1 MHSNTI
7 ASHNLDTKPISN
19 PSTRNLFNRVG
30 SHVIH
35 HLENCS
41 TAAIS
46 ADCALLT
53 YIQPLISSRLAANAK
68 TRASVYVGSTTTST
82 PDQTRISESGEP
94 QHGSAQLRSVYRS
107 NGFGQRLT

>member
-46 ADCALLT
+46 ADCVFKAVGT
-53 YIQPLISSRLAANAK
+53 VNIYSAADFKPL
-68 TRASVYVGSTTTST
+68 GS
-82 PDQTRISESGEP
+82 
-94 QHGSAQLRSVYRS
+94 
-107 NGFGQRLT
+107 